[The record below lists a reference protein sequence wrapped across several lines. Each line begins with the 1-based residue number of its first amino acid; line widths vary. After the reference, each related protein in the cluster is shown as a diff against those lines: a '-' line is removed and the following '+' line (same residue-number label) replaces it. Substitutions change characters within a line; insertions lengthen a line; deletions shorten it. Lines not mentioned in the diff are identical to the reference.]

1 MKNNLKWFEFDQ
13 NNSGGY
19 FEVNDKVCSRLFI
32 EAESFEKAKFKAEE
46 LGCYW
51 DGVLKGIDCPCCG
64 DRWSD
69 YDWGEISLEYIKA
82 KDYEVYVYD
91 GYYPDTVSEWNRR
104 YGKYDIVEPPAFK
117 GKHGHRRYVGRVR
130 FNNIEEYAQYL
141 SDEFGWTTPDARIY
155 YDNGDVKEIF
165 SDKVMR

>member
-1 MKNNLKWFEFDQ
+1 MKNNLKWFEFEQ
-13 NNSGGY
+13 NNSFGY

-32 EAESFEKAKFKAEE
+32 EAESFEKAKLKAEE

-69 YDWGEISLEYIKA
+69 YAWEVEIK
-82 KDYEVYVYD
+82 KMRTKGYEVYVFDNIYSD
-91 GYYPDTVSEWNRR
+91 AASEWNRK
-104 YGKYDIVEPPAFK
+104 YGKHDIVETPVFIEK
-117 GKHGHRRYVGRVR
+117 YGYRKYVGKIK

-141 SDEFGWTTPDARIY
+141 SNEFGYTTPDSRIY
-155 YDNGDVKEIF
+155 YENGDVKEIF